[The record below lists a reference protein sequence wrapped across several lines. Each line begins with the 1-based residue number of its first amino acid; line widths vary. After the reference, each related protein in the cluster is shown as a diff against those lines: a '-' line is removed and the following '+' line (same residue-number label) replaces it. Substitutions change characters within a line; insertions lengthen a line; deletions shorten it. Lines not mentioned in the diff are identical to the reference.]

1 MLQNDTFC
9 IFFSVFI
16 QHRVLFFL
24 NRCREKEA
32 LRKRRVRQQFR
43 GRWKRRKLKKW
54 DRLYSGVSFLI
65 VAFIRGFLLPS
76 VTATWFRVVKSRWWG
91 NDHLSLA
98 LLSFSASRRLSR
110 LSSSFL
116 WGRGCAWWSDG
127 SGRDPSILV
136 LCFLLRGLQDL
147 QHTNKQISKQKNH
160 HQSLAVTKG
169 EKITFQKKKI
179 YTCTLSKVLLEE

>member
-9 IFFSVFI
+9 IFFSQFSFNIVFC
-16 QHRVLFFL
+16 FL
-24 NRCREKEA
+24 NIRCREKEA

-43 GRWKRRKLKKW
+43 GRWKRTKLKKW

-65 VAFIRGFLLPS
+65 VAFIRVFLLPS
-76 VTATWFRVVKSRWWG
+76 VTVTWFRVVKSRWWG

-98 LLSFSASRRLSR
+98 LLSFSASCRLSR

-116 WGRGCAWWSDG
+116 WGWGCAWWSDG

-147 QHTNKQISKQKNH
+147 QQTNKQISKH
-160 HQSLAVTKG
+160 
-169 EKITFQKKKI
+169 KISI
-179 YTCTLSKVLLEE
+179 SHWLSIKVRK